1 MSRYLSH
8 LAALT
13 LHQVEPVQPR
23 LASRFETPVDKGLA
37 GHTGLDVALENPAS
51 MPHKPMQ
58 ASPVT
63 ATNSF
68 DHTKL
73 MQPRQ
78 ASQFE
83 TPVVGE
89 SSGNSRLDVAPEA
102 QVSKLHQPVQPSAIN
117 VTDKPVMQTVITA
130 SAEGKAKKASKGQDQ
145 PKVVQPIEF
154 RVKEPESFAEGEKT
168 PLNKNF
174 SLVDKEHVIPAVQA
188 VNKPV
193 DRLFQAVRQDMRPPE
208 HLRTLVERVQEHFTE
223 TTHNEFIIRGVTQPT
238 ERQTIIKPDASMPAV
253 PIKPVSIKQWPEQS
267 IAGLNSPRQSSNQQL
282 MAEQSGTVATPE
294 PTIQVTIGRIEIRA
308 TQIAQK
314 PEKKSHATSNTLSLD
329 DYLKQRNGAKS

>member
-1 MSRYLSH
+1 MSQYLSH

-23 LASRFETPVDKGLA
+23 LASRFEAQVDKGLA

-89 SSGNSRLDVAPEA
+89 SSGNCRLDVAPEA
-102 QVSKLHQPVQPSAIN
+102 PVSKLHQPVQPTTIN
-117 VTDKPVMQTVITA
+117 ATDKPIAQTSITA
-130 SAEGKAKKASKGQDQ
+130 SVEIPAKKKSSDKD
-145 PKVVQPIEF
+145 
-154 RVKEPESFAEGEKT
+154 
-168 PLNKNF
+168 F
-174 SLVDKEHVIPAVQA
+174 SLVDKAAIIPATQS
-188 VNKPV
+188 VNKFDPK
-193 DRLFQAVRQDMRPPE
+193 RFQTDHIDHPTTGKVRTHVE
-208 HLRTLVERVQEHFTE
+208 HVQEHFTE
-223 TTHNEFIIRGVTQPT
+223 TTHNEFIIREVTQPA
-238 ERQTIIKPDASMPAV
+238 ERQTIIKSDVSLPAV
-253 PIKPVSIKQWPEQS
+253 PVKPVSIKPWPEQL
-267 IAGLNSPRQSSNQQL
+267 IAGLNSSRHSINQQP

-308 TQIAQK
+308 TQVAPK
-314 PEKKSHATSNTLSLD
+314 PEKKSHATSNTLNLD
-329 DYLKQRNGAKS
+329 DYLKQRNGGKS